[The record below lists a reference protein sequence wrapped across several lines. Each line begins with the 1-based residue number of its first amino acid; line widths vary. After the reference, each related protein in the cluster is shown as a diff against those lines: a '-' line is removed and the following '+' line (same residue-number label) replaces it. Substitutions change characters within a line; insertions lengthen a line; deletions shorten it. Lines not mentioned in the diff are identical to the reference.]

1 MKSIVLHTP
10 GGPNNFIIEERP
22 LPTPPHGWV
31 LIQIKAF
38 GLNRSELMTR
48 KGLSPS
54 VKLPRVLGI
63 ECVGIVIADASGEF
77 TIGQQVAAFMGGMGR
92 TFDGSYSEFAA
103 LPKSILMP
111 FTSQLPWSLLG
122 SLPEMFQTVYG
133 CLHLALKLN
142 TNDKLLIRGGTSS
155 IGMLATKLALAHGA
169 TVIATTRSQ
178 QKSTK
183 LLENGAS
190 HVLIDDGTISSQ
202 VRAIYPDGVEKS
214 LELVGIETLPDTLQ
228 SITLGGIACMAGML
242 SEKWSFE
249 NFAPMEV
256 IPPTVCLTTYDSGS
270 IRVSATVFQTFLDEI
285 ENGLIQ
291 LNEPYILSFHQIV
304 EAHRLMESN
313 TATGKIVIT
322 V

>member
-10 GGPNNFIIEERP
+10 GGPDNFIIEERP

-133 CLHLALKLN
+133 CLHLALKLSQ
-142 TNDKLLIRGGTSS
+142 NDKLLIRGGTSS
-155 IGMLATKLALAHGA
+155 IGMLAAKLANHHGA
-169 TVIATTRSQ
+169 IVISTTRSPD
-178 QKSTK
+178 KITK
-183 LLENGAS
+183 LLENGVTHA
-190 HVLIDDGTISSQ
+190 LLDDGNISAKIN
-202 VRAIYPDGVEKS
+202 AIYPDGIDKA
-214 LELVGIETLPDTLQ
+214 LELVGIDTLPDTLQ
-228 SITLGGIACMAGML
+228 SIAPGGITCMAGML

-249 NFAPMEV
+249 QFAPMES

-270 IRVSATVFQTFLDEI
+270 IRVSTTAFQTFLDEI
-285 ENGLIQ
+285 ENGHIK
-291 LNEPYILSFHQIV
+291 LNEPYVFSFHQIV
-304 EAHRLMESN
+304 EAHQFMDSN

-322 V
+322 I